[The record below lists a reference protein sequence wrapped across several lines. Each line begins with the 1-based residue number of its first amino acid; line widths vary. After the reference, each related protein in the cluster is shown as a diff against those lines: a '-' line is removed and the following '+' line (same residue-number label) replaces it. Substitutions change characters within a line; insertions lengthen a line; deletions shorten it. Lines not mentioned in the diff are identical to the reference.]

1 MMNAMFDSKAPF
13 EAYKLYNALK
23 LHFETDYD
31 AVKYQFKT
39 RVTTKSFFNRKDKY
53 FFAKLANKHG
63 DNLMKYYVANFIND
77 VKYVGDMLDSD
88 GESNYREMLKKHES
102 ISYVFKND
110 INTLS
115 QKGNTFDELFE
126 KGNET
131 HPPIITLF
139 LEGEICLETVVI
151 LNKLIGF
158 MRRADAQITE
168 TIVWPELSRKIKKY
182 DHFILINE
190 NKMKE
195 IVLKAFTF
203 E

>member
-13 EAYKLYNALK
+13 EAYKMYNALK

-39 RVTTKSFFNRKDKY
+39 RVTPQSFFKRKDKY

-77 VKYVGDMLDSD
+77 VRYVGDMMDSE
-88 GESNYREMLKKHES
+88 GETNYKEMLKKHES
-102 ISYVFKND
+102 LSYVFKND
-110 INTLS
+110 INKLS
-115 QKGNTFDELFE
+115 QEVNNFDELFV

-131 HPPIITLF
+131 HPPIITF
-139 LEGEICLETVVI
+139 YLEGEICLETVVI
-151 LNKLIGF
+151 LNKLVGF
-158 MRRADAQITE
+158 MKKADAQITE

-182 DHFILINE
+182 DHFIVMNTE
-190 NKMKE
+190 KMKE
-195 IVLKAFTF
+195 IVINVFTN
-203 E
+203 

>member
-1 MMNAMFDSKAPF
+1 MMTMMDSKAPF

-23 LHFETDYD
+23 LHFESDYD

-39 RVTTKSFFNRKDKY
+39 RATPQSFFKRKDKY
-53 FFAKLANKHG
+53 FFAKLAKKHG

-88 GESNYREMLKKHES
+88 GETNYRDMLKKHES

-115 QKGNTFDELFE
+115 QKFNSFDELFE
-126 KGNET
+126 MSDNS
-131 HPPIITLF
+131 HPPIITAY
-139 LEGEICLETVVI
+139 LERDICLETVVI

-158 MRRADAQITE
+158 MRRADVQITE

-182 DHFILINE
+182 DNFILINE
-190 NKMKE
+190 EKMKE
-195 IVLKAFTF
+195 IVIKVFTN
-203 E
+203 